1 MDLLTRFLYSPKQKV
16 MKRAPKR
23 RSFWEYNRDN
33 GYWVVWAITIFF
45 SVASFSQSTA
55 MSLGFLGVGIVTVI
69 VGLIDWRR
77 LG

>member
-1 MDLLTRFLYSPKQKV
+1 

-33 GYWVVWAITIFF
+33 GYWVVWAVTIFF
-45 SVASFSQSTA
+45 AIASFSESIGMA
-55 MSLGFLGVGIVTVI
+55 SGFLGVGVVSVI
-69 VGLIDWRR
+69 AGLIDWRR